1 MNEQALNA
9 LDRAI
14 AALTCDEIEVFPAG
28 NVPLLQAS
36 IGFELVQIE
45 KSFSGRGKTLLSATA
60 AAIDEALLAVA
71 EARQLLA
78 AEPSTE
84 ATQPAPR
91 KRDGVNLRGAP
102 LFLRPSVVRGLID
115 GVTVATKGTKAVP
128 VAPIR
133 LVNMPRRSEDPRL
146 AKAND
151 DFAMPSPPAPAGG
164 THEPGRVVPPV
175 KPSAPA
181 PEPATVNQAEPEGW
195 PDAPLPEHADPDLD
209 RAEPNPVPLE
219 AGGLGVDTTSNHGV
233 GSAYGDQSEKR
244 GAGNQTGRSG
254 PAGADACHR
263 SGRTD
268 REGVAAGRVLRPH
281 GPSDG
286 RRSDRAGRFD
296 RPAAPSATTLTSEEP
311 RRRDGIIRTNARR
324 AERALEAPV
333 DRVIE
338 VAEAPRLNMIR
349 AAAQRLADKR
359 PQAAA
364 RPTIGTPRRAAPA
377 PLPVLL
383 PEVRRQRIAAAT
395 TFLAARGILVSV
407 HDRLAQ
413 VRKYHV
419 SGRRGVVLAEDVIA
433 LAVSLGLELPA

>member
-1 MNEQALNA
+1 MSEQALQA

-36 IGFELVQIE
+36 IGFELIQIE
-45 KSFSGRGKTLLSATA
+45 KSMSGRGKTLLSATA

-71 EARQLLA
+71 EARQVLT
-78 AEPSTE
+78 AEQP
-84 ATQPAPR
+84 ATAPQPAPR
-91 KRDGVNLRGAP
+91 NRCGGNLRRAP

-115 GVTVATKGTKAVP
+115 DVAAAAKGTKAVP

-151 DFAMPSPPAPAGG
+151 DFAQSPTEMPSPPAAAGE

-181 PEPATVNQAEPEGW
+181 PESATVNQAEPEGW

-209 RAEPNPVPLE
+209 RPESAPVPLE
-219 AGGLGVDTTSNHGV
+219 V
-233 GSAYGDQSEKR
+233 QS
-244 GAGNQTGRSG
+244 
-254 PAGADACHR
+254 
-263 SGRTD
+263 TD
-268 REGVAAGRVLRPH
+268 IARQ
-281 GPSDG
+281 
-286 RRSDRAGRFD
+286 
-296 RPAAPSATTLTSEEP
+296 P
-311 RRRDGIIRTNARR
+311 RRADGILRNDARR
-324 AERALEAPV
+324 AERALEAPIDRIARML

-338 VAEAPRLNMIR
+338 VSEAPRLDLIR
-349 AAAQRLADKR
+349 AAAERLAAKTSN
-359 PQAAA
+359 AAA
-364 RPTIGTPRRAAPA
+364 RPSIGMRRVAKPA

-383 PEVRRQRIAAAT
+383 PELRRRRIEAAIK
-395 TFLAARGILVSV
+395 FLGARGVLVTV
-407 HDRLAQ
+407 HNRFDQ

-419 SGRRGVVLAEDVIA
+419 SGRRETQLAEDVIA
-433 LAVSLGLELPA
+433 PALSHGLELPE